1 MAWDLES
8 MGGGGISGIFIGI
21 LTTIGLKSRVD
32 KLEEKKLNKDVFV
45 EFRKNVDEKFDRLI
59 IGQDKVWERLNALND
74 YIRNKG
80 VEKR

>member
-1 MAWDLES
+1 MAFDFES
-8 MGGGGISGIFIGI
+8 LGGGGISGLFIGI
-21 LTTIGLKSRVD
+21 LTAIGLKSRVD